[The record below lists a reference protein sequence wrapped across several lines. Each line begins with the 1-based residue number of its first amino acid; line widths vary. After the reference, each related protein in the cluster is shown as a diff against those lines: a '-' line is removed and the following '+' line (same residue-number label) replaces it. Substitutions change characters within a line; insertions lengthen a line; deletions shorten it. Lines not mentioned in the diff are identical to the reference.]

1 MKNGQNDKKEEWN
14 TTSDRR
20 GKKRRIRSNRNNKAA
35 RVIITKEK

>member
-14 TTSDRR
+14 TSDRR

-35 RVIITKEK
+35 RVIITKER